1 MHLDPELTLLLR
13 ALVLGRGA
21 GCLATLHDGKPFASM
36 VPFAATTAGGR
47 LRLVVHVSG
56 LAAHTRDMRS
66 TPNVCLMMMAPESE
80 AVPPQALP
88 RVSITG
94 RAAFIGTDDPEH
106 GVLAAAYL
114 GKFPEAADLFQFADA
129 GGGSTSRAITAAWLC
144 AISCAKVSDTAEQNG
159 QATAEADAA
168 RATSAATHPSRRFL
182 MPSS

>member
-1 MHLDPELTLLLR
+1 MHLDPELTLVLR

-66 TPNVCLMMMAPESE
+66 TPDVCLMMMAPESE

-88 RVSITG
+88 RVSIAG
-94 RAAFIGTDDPEH
+94 RAVFVGTDDPEH
-106 GVLAAAYL
+106 GILAAAYL
-114 GKFPEAADLFQFADA
+114 GKFPEAADLFQFADFSIVAIEPASARFVA
-129 GGGSTSRAITAAWLC
+129 GF
-144 AISCAKVSDTAEQNG
+144 
-159 QATAEADAA
+159 A
-168 RATSAATHPSRRFL
+168 RALTLSAETLADVLGDS
-182 MPSS
+182 MPQGG

>member
-13 ALVLGRGA
+13 ALLLGRGA

-66 TPNVCLMMMAPESE
+66 TPDVCLMMMAPESE

-114 GKFPEAADLFQFADA
+114 GKFPEAADLFQFADFSIVAIEPASARFVAGFARAMTLTRESLTAAVA
-129 GGGSTSRAITAAWLC
+129 GGPA
-144 AISCAKVSDTAEQNG
+144 
-159 QATAEADAA
+159 
-168 RATSAATHPSRRFL
+168 
-182 MPSS
+182 

>member
-56 LAAHTRDMRS
+56 LATHTRDMRS
-66 TPNVCLMMMAPESE
+66 TPDVCLMMMAPESE

-114 GKFPEAADLFQFADA
+114 GKFPEAADLFQFADFSIVAIEPASARFVA
-129 GGGSTSRAITAAWLC
+129 GFARAMTLTPESLTAAV
-144 AISCAKVSDTAEQNG
+144 AGEPA
-159 QATAEADAA
+159 
-168 RATSAATHPSRRFL
+168 
-182 MPSS
+182 

>member
-56 LAAHTRDMRS
+56 LATHTRDMRS
-66 TPNVCLMMMAPESE
+66 TPDVCLMMMAPESE

-114 GKFPEAADLFQFADA
+114 GKFPEAADLFQFADFSIVAIEPTSARFVA
-129 GGGSTSRAITAAWLC
+129 GFARAMTLTRESLTAAV
-144 AISCAKVSDTAEQNG
+144 AGEPA
-159 QATAEADAA
+159 
-168 RATSAATHPSRRFL
+168 
-182 MPSS
+182 